1 MMRLYRRGM
10 LKYNADEVAN
20 HEDLEEQ
27 SDLTV
32 IWVCTLCQNISINN
46 TKLFLDVSA

>member
-1 MMRLYRRGM
+1 MTRLYRNGM
-10 LKYNADEVAN
+10 LKYYAN
-20 HEDLEEQ
+20 EIANREDLEEK

-32 IWVCTLCQNISINN
+32 IWVCTLCQNKSINN